1 MAKVWVQLWTA
12 KVAGSVQV
20 EESEL
25 QKVQGLELVK
35 PLVPML
41 VEVKEK
47 DWQLVPSVLVKDS
60 PLVTVQEM
68 ESVKAEAEALRS
80 ALVWEQVKVQQLELA
95 LAQRSVQ
102 EKAQMSETA
111 KESALSKGWGWVLG
125 SAEQLPPQLQQ
136 EQHKP
141 E

>member
-1 MAKVWVQLWTA
+1 MAQVWVQLWTA
-12 KVAGSVQV
+12 QVAGSVQV
-20 EESEL
+20 EQSEL
-25 QKVQGLELVK
+25 EKVQGLESLRAM
-35 PLVPML
+35 VPML
-41 VEVKEK
+41 VQVREK
-47 DWQLVPSVLVKDS
+47 DWELVPSVLVKDS

-80 ALVWEQVKVQQLELA
+80 ALVWEKVKVQQLESA

-125 SAEQLPPQLQQ
+125 SAEQSPPQLQQ